1 MRGGGGG
8 GIEDGSAGGGGIEL
22 GSGGGGGIDVG
33 SGEGGGVEVGSG
45 GGGGGGIDV
54 GSVGSGGACGEL
66 SKEVSTQSTDS
77 SVFSSR
83 SEKLK
88 SETSVSRVASLN
100 IRHSL
105 LDNYI
110 N

>member
-33 SGEGGGVEVGSG
+33 SGEGGGVEVGS
-45 GGGGGGIDV
+45 GGGGGIDV

>member
-33 SGEGGGVEVGSG
+33 SGEGGGVEVGS
-45 GGGGGGIDV
+45 GGGGGIDV

-100 IRHSL
+100 IRQSL

>member
-33 SGEGGGVEVGSG
+33 SGEGGGVEVGS
-45 GGGGGGIDV
+45 GGGGGIDV

-100 IRHSL
+100 IRQSL
-105 LDNYI
+105 LDNCI
-110 N
+110 D